1 MQDHIT
7 LLFTRRRW
15 NPVSLLIRWM
25 KPRSRIAL
33 ALSSHVIIA
42 IGDTCYEANM
52 LTGVRKGARDDILKG
67 QTIVRERV
75 HFVPDLAA
83 GIAFLERQLCTY
95 VPTAPG
101 WVLAPLRP
109 LACVVLLMTH
119 NNYDFGGALGL
130 GLAPGENWAD
140 PSKWFCYEL
149 AAAFLKACGRN
160 VFDELERICETA
172 LLAISPGC

>member
-1 MQDHIT
+1 MQDQVT
-7 LLFTRRRW
+7 LLFTHRRR

-52 LTGVRKGARDDILKG
+52 LTGVRKGSRAVILKG
-67 QTIVRERV
+67 QTIVRERA
-75 HFVPDLAA
+75 HYVPDLAA
-83 GIAFLERQLCTY
+83 GVAFLESQLCRY
-95 VPTAPG
+95 VPNAPG
-101 WVLAPLRP
+101 WMPRPLRP
-109 LACVVLLMTH
+109 LACAVLLMIH

-149 AAAFLKACGRN
+149 AAGFLKAAGRDM
-160 VFDELERICETA
+160 FDALDRICETA
-172 LLAISPGC
+172 LLAISPGY

>member
-1 MQDHIT
+1 MQDQVT
-7 LLFTRRRW
+7 LLFTRRRR
-15 NPVSLLIRWM
+15 NPVSWLIRWM

-52 LTGVRKGARDDILKG
+52 LTGVRKGKRADILKG

-75 HFVPDLAA
+75 HYVPDLAA
-83 GIAFLERQLCTY
+83 GVAFLESQLCTY
-95 VPTAPG
+95 VPTAPR
-101 WVLAPLRP
+101 WVPAPLRP
-109 LACVVLLMTH
+109 LACAVLLMIN

-130 GLAPGENWAD
+130 GLAPDENWAD

-149 AAAFLKACGRN
+149 AAAFFKACGRDL
-160 VFDELERICETA
+160 FDELDRICETA
-172 LLAISPGC
+172 LLAISPGY